1 VKFDLACGPGG
12 EAGIDIV
19 EDARAGIFRLQGQ
32 RAGGIAFDD
41 GGKTD
46 IVARAGAQF
55 ANDAEMVAAEGAGS
69 DNGEADGP
77 GRGGRH

>member
-1 VKFDLACGPGG
+1 VKLDLACGPGG
-12 EAGIDIV
+12 EAGIEII
-19 EDARAGIFRLQGQ
+19 EDARAGKVGLQGQ

-46 IVARAGAQF
+46 SLGRASAQF

-69 DNGEADGP
+69 DDGEADGP

>member
-1 VKFDLACGPGG
+1 
-12 EAGIDIV
+12 
-19 EDARAGIFRLQGQ
+19 LQSQ

>member
-1 VKFDLACGPGG
+1 
-12 EAGIDIV
+12 
-19 EDARAGIFRLQGQ
+19 LQVQ

-46 IVARAGAQF
+46 SVARAGAQF